1 MHLRI
6 KMYLVNC
13 CRQKNNWMKITFQ
26 IIFFFISFTILLA
39 QAPNKNW
46 QKVLEIN
53 DQYVFVDTSNIKQI
67 ENQISAIGL
76 SVYKSPKSDIKS
88 KQETYAVK
96 TNVVFDTGSKKYT
109 VIGNL
114 YYDKQ
119 WKIIGENSAPGRSIN
134 SALFG
139 SLIDTS
145 KVMSAIYDK
154 CVNYIAKNSNVV
166 KENKAN
172 ENEKNPTKKD
182 VKPVKEKKDT
192 VVVPKNTRESLTE
205 KFIDKKLSEDSKST
219 VLDKPV
225 QKQPINSDVSEKKG
239 EYNLSADKNVRGT
252 IFSDGKKYS
261 FQLSSWKNK
270 PQAEAEVKRLNN
282 AGHNAFLVEAYLP
295 NKGGNWYRVRIGYF
309 DSADEADR
317 YRRNMR

>member
-1 MHLRI
+1 
-6 KMYLVNC
+6 MYLVNC
-13 CRQKNNWMKITFQ
+13 CRQKKSWMKIKNH
-26 IIFFFISFTILLA
+26 IIFFFISLTTLLG

-46 QKVLEIN
+46 EKVLEIN

-76 SVYKSPKSDIKS
+76 SINKSPKPDIKS

-96 TNVVFDTGSKKYT
+96 TNVVFDSDSKKYT
-109 VIGNL
+109 VIGTL

-119 WKIIGENSAPGRSIN
+119 WKIIGETSSPGRSIN
-134 SALFG
+134 TALFG
-139 SLIDTS
+139 LSIDTS

-154 CVNYIAKNSNVV
+154 CLNYLARNTNVV
-166 KENKAN
+166 KENKPNVNDKSSPKKN
-172 ENEKNPTKKD
+172 EQ
-182 VKPVKEKKDT
+182 PVKEKKDS
-192 VVVPKNTRESLTE
+192 VIVPKNTRETLTE
-205 KFIDKKLSEDSKST
+205 KFIDKKLSEDTKNT
-219 VLDKPV
+219 TPDKPI
-225 QKQPINSDVSEKKG
+225 QKQTVNTNTNEKKG
-239 EYNLSADKNVRGT
+239 EYDLSADKNVRGT
-252 IFSDGKKYS
+252 IFTDGKKYS

-309 DSADEADR
+309 DSVADAER

>member
-1 MHLRI
+1 M
-6 KMYLVNC
+6 KF
-13 CRQKNNWMKITFQ
+13 NNH
-26 IIFFFISFTILLA
+26 IIFFFISLTSILA

-46 QKVLEIN
+46 EKVLEIN
-53 DQYVFVDTSNIKQI
+53 DQLVFVDTSNIKQI

-76 SVYKSPKSDIKS
+76 SIYKTPKPDIKS
-88 KQETYAVK
+88 KLETYAVK
-96 TNVVFDTGSKKYT
+96 TNVVFDTNSKKYT
-109 VIGNL
+109 VIGTL

-119 WKIIGENSAPGRSIN
+119 WKIIGETSAPGRSIN

-139 SLIDTS
+139 LLIDTN
-145 KVMSAIYDK
+145 KVMNAIYDK
-154 CVNYIAKNSNVV
+154 CLNYLSKNADIV

-172 ENEKNPTKKD
+172 VNDKSSNKKI
-182 VKPVKEKKDT
+182 VQPVKEKKDT
-192 VVVPKNTRESLTE
+192 VIVFKNTRETLTE

-219 VLDKPV
+219 IPDKPI
-225 QKQPINSDVSEKKG
+225 QKQPVNTSVNERKG
-239 EYNLSADKNVRGT
+239 EYDLSADKNVRGT
-252 IFSDGKKYS
+252 IFTDGKKYS

-282 AGHNAFLVEAYLP
+282 AGHNAFLLEAYLP

-309 DSADEADR
+309 DSVTEAEG